1 MESATSQPVQADPET
16 SRPFAQRLLTRL
28 LHVYFRFA
36 RGMTFGV
43 RAVVLNERGEVF
55 LIRHTYVP
63 GWHFP
68 GGGVEVGETAELS
81 LERELSEE
89 AGIAATARP
98 ILHGLF
104 FNRRISRRDHVAVY
118 VLRQFRVEHVKQP
131 DREIAEAGFF
141 PLDNLPEGTTSAT
154 RRRLAEI
161 MSEQPPATEW

>member
-1 MESATSQPVQADPET
+1 MQSATPQQADADPEK
-16 SRPFAQRLLTRL
+16 SRPFAQRALTRL
-28 LHVYFRFA
+28 LHLYFRFA

-43 RAVVLNERGEVF
+43 RAVVLNDRGEVF

-89 AGIAATARP
+89 AGIAATERP
-98 ILHGLF
+98 VLHGLF

-118 VLRQFRVEHVKQP
+118 VIRRFRVERVKQP

-141 PLDNLPEGTTSAT
+141 PLDNLPEGTTPAT

-161 MSEQPPATEW
+161 ISGQPPSTEW

>member
-1 MESATSQPVQADPET
+1 MESATPRPVADTDKP
-16 SRPFAQRLLTRL
+16 RPFTQRMLTRL
-28 LHVYFRFA
+28 LHVYFRIA

-43 RAVVLNERGEVF
+43 RAVVLNESGEVF

-89 AGIAATARP
+89 AGIAPTARP
-98 ILHGLF
+98 VLHGLF

-118 VLRQFRVEHVKQP
+118 VVRRFRVDSVKQP
-131 DREIAEAGFF
+131 DREIAEVGFF
-141 PLDNLPEGTTSAT
+141 PLDNLPEGTTPAT

-161 MSEQPPATEW
+161 ISGQPPSTEW

>member
-1 MESATSQPVQADPET
+1 MQSAPPPPAADPEKPRT
-16 SRPFAQRLLTRL
+16 PAQRLLTWL
-28 LHVYFRFA
+28 LHLYFRFA
-36 RGMTFGV
+36 RGMTLGV

-89 AGIAATARP
+89 ACIAPTERP
-98 ILHGLF
+98 VLHGLF

-118 VLRQFRVEHVKQP
+118 ILRQFRVESIKQP

-141 PLDNLPEGTTSAT
+141 PLDNLPDGTTPAT

-161 MSEQPPATEW
+161 TSGQPPSTEW

>member
-1 MESATSQPVQADPET
+1 MQSATPQPAAGPD
-16 SRPFAQRLLTRL
+16 RPRTLSQRLLTRL

-43 RAVVLNERGEVF
+43 RAVVLNEQGEVL

-81 LERELSEE
+81 LERELVEE
-89 AGIAATARP
+89 AGLVATERP

-104 FNRRISRRDHVAVY
+104 FNRGVSRRDHVAVY
-118 VLRQFRVEHVKQP
+118 VLRRFRIESIKQP

-141 PLDNLPEGTTSAT
+141 ALDRLPEGTTPAT

-161 MSEQPPATEW
+161 LSGQRPAKEW

>member
-1 MESATSQPVQADPET
+1 MQSETPQPDVDPD
-16 SRPFAQRLLTRL
+16 RPRTLAQRLLTRL

-36 RGMTFGV
+36 RGLTFGV
-43 RAVVLNERGEVF
+43 RGVVLNDRGEVF

-89 AGIAATARP
+89 AGIAPTERP
-98 ILHGLF
+98 VLHGLF

-118 VLRQFRVEHVKQP
+118 VLRRFRVERVKQP

-141 PLDNLPEGTTSAT
+141 PLDRLPNGTTPAT

-161 MSEQPPATEW
+161 VSGQPPAMEW

>member
-1 MESATSQPVQADPET
+1 MQSQKHQPVPDPEKPRT
-16 SRPFAQRLLTRL
+16 LGQRLLTRL

-36 RGMTFGV
+36 RGVTFGV

-68 GGGVEVGETAELS
+68 GGGVEVGETAEDA

-89 AGIAATARP
+89 AELVATERP

-118 VLRQFRVEHVKQP
+118 VLRRFRIVRVKQP

-141 PLDNLPEGTTSAT
+141 PLDRLPAGTTPAT

-161 MSEQPPATEW
+161 MSGQPPATEW

>member
-1 MESATSQPVQADPET
+1 MQSPKHQPVPDPEKPRT
-16 SRPFAQRLLTRL
+16 LGQRLLTRL

-36 RGMTFGV
+36 RGVTFGV

-68 GGGVEVGETAELS
+68 GGGVEVGETAEDA

-89 AGIAATARP
+89 AELVATERP

-118 VLRQFRVEHVKQP
+118 VLRRFRIVRVKQP

-141 PLDNLPEGTTSAT
+141 PLDHLPAGTTPAT

-161 MSEQPPATEW
+161 MSGQPPATEW

>member
-1 MESATSQPVQADPET
+1 MQSATPQTAADPEQQRT
-16 SRPFAQRLLTRL
+16 LAQRLLTRL
-28 LHVYFRFA
+28 LHIYFRFA

-43 RAVVLNERGEVF
+43 RAVVLNDRGEVF

-89 AGIAATARP
+89 AGIVPTERP
-98 ILHGLF
+98 ALHGLF

-118 VLRQFRVEHVKQP
+118 VLRRFRVERVKQP

-141 PLDNLPEGTTSAT
+141 PLDCLPEGTTPAT
-154 RRRLAEI
+154 RRRLDEI
-161 MSEQPPATEW
+161 IYGRPPATEW

>member
-1 MESATSQPVQADPET
+1 MQSETPQPDVDPD
-16 SRPFAQRLLTRL
+16 RPRTLAQRLLTRL

-43 RAVVLNERGEVF
+43 RGVVLNDRGEVF

-89 AGIAATARP
+89 AGIAPTERP
-98 ILHGLF
+98 VLHGLF

-118 VLRQFRVEHVKQP
+118 VLRRFRVERVKQP

-141 PLDNLPEGTTSAT
+141 PLDRLPNGTTPAT

-161 MSEQPPATEW
+161 VSGQPPAMEW

>member
-1 MESATSQPVQADPET
+1 MQSAGSSPAPDPEKPRT
-16 SRPFAQRLLTRL
+16 LAQRLLTRL

-55 LIRHTYVP
+55 LIRHTYIS

-68 GGGVEVGETAELS
+68 GGGVEVGETAETA

-89 AGIAATARP
+89 ACIVPSGRP
-98 ILHGLF
+98 SLHGLF

-118 VLRQFRVEHVKQP
+118 ILRQFRVERVKQP
-131 DREIAEAGFF
+131 DKEIAEAGFF
-141 PLDNLPEGTTSAT
+141 PLDRLPVGTTPAT
-154 RRRLAEI
+154 RRRLDEI
-161 MSEQPPATEW
+161 LSGRPPATEW

>member
-1 MESATSQPVQADPET
+1 MPQPTADPD
-16 SRPFAQRLLTRL
+16 RPRTLAQRLLTRL

-43 RAVVLNERGEVF
+43 RGVVLNDRGEVF

-89 AGIAATARP
+89 AGIAPTERP
-98 ILHGLF
+98 VLHGLF

-118 VLRQFRVEHVKQP
+118 VLCRFRIERVKQP

-141 PLDNLPEGTTSAT
+141 PLDRLPNGTTPAT

-161 MSEQPPATEW
+161 MSGQPPAIEW

>member
-1 MESATSQPVQADPET
+1 MQSSKHQPAADPEKPRT
-16 SRPFAQRLLTRL
+16 LGQRLLTRL

-36 RGMTFGV
+36 RGVTFGV

-68 GGGVEVGETAELS
+68 GGGVEVGETAEDA

-89 AGIAATARP
+89 AELVAIERP

-118 VLRQFRVEHVKQP
+118 VLRRFRIVRVKQP

-141 PLDNLPEGTTSAT
+141 PLDRLPAGTTPAT
-154 RRRLAEI
+154 QRRLAEI
-161 MSEQPPATEW
+161 MSGQPPATEW

>member
-1 MESATSQPVQADPET
+1 MQSATPPPAAGPD
-16 SRPFAQRLLTRL
+16 RPRTLSQRLLTRL

-43 RAVVLNERGEVF
+43 RAVVLNEQGEVF

-81 LERELSEE
+81 LERELVEE
-89 AGIAATARP
+89 AGLVATERP

-104 FNRRISRRDHVAVY
+104 FNRGVSRRDHVAVY
-118 VLRQFRVEHVKQP
+118 VLRRFRIESIKQP

-141 PLDNLPEGTTSAT
+141 ALDRLPEGTTPAT

-161 MSEQPPATEW
+161 LSGQRPAKEW